1 MHCGGMTQLVRE
13 VRQQKPNTR
22 SFVNER
28 LAAIATGPL
37 FRVSHL
43 ETPPTP
49 AFKRAGLKAVCARLG
64 GCVFQ
69 MKVEAIRSRPMS
81 AFGGK
86 ADITLTCASVCF

>member
-13 VRQQKPNTR
+13 VRWQKPNTR
-22 SFVNER
+22 SFVNEH

-37 FRVSHL
+37 FRAFPSGN
-43 ETPPTP
+43 TPAP
-49 AFKRAGLKAVCARLG
+49 AFKRAGLKAVCAQLG

-86 ADITLTCASVCF
+86 ADITLTCANVCF